1 MLLLSFFFLLQLDA
15 QPSQSTR
22 PFTFQQLNLGFAA
35 PEAFKLVDSS
45 TRTHSLNPDV
55 QVWRQHFI
63 FQYNDASISASIST
77 STQTNID
84 WDNVYRKEA
93 KQYYD
98 QMRIRNPDIQYDS
111 SFSTYIIGAHVFN
124 KFVVT
129 STENCKLKTHTQYSR
144 MHQGY
149 KVNIGTT
156 FTDADTGIVL
166 EDFLKSFHFED

>member
-1 MLLLSFFFLLQLDA
+1 MLIISFFLLLQLAA

-22 PFTFQQLNLGFAA
+22 PFTFQQLKLGFAA

-63 FQYNDASISASIST
+63 FQYKDAAISASISK

-98 QMRIRNPDIQYDS
+98 QMRIRNPGIQYDS
-111 SFSTYIIGAHVFN
+111 SFSTHIIGAQVFN

-129 STENCKLKTHTQYSR
+129 STEKGKLKTHTEYSR

-156 FTDADTGIVL
+156 YTDADTGKVL

>member
-1 MLLLSFFFLLQLDA
+1 MLIISFFLLLQLSA

-22 PFTFQQLNLGFAA
+22 PFIFQQLNLGFSA
-35 PEAFKLVDSS
+35 PAGFRLIDSS
-45 TRTHSLNPDV
+45 TRTHSLNPEI

-63 FQYNDASISASIST
+63 FQYNDASVSVSISK

-98 QMRIRNPDIQYDS
+98 QMRIRNPGTQYDS
-111 SFSTYIIGAHVFN
+111 SFSNHVIDAQVFN

-129 STENCKLKTHTQYSR
+129 STEKGKLKTHTEYSR
-144 MHQGY
+144 MHKGY

-156 FTDADTGIVL
+156 YTDADTGKML
-166 EDFLKSFHFED
+166 EEFLKSFRFEK